1 MKKNWIWIGVIA
13 MLAIVFISYLFL
25 NSRQT
30 PAGTLSKET
39 VSSDLEQKTEAILY
53 FSTTA
58 DQDMNR
64 DGLSFAVF
72 IDSAGKTDLLKMK
85 GLELGSVYASDD
97 TLFMEDRNN
106 IFLVNRDGMETFDM
120 ETEEHTG
127 EVTGFQDGL
136 FYSVNNSGFTE
147 DGGYQSNI
155 RVGSEDGFETI
166 HVPYYL
172 HMSGIADG
180 ELIMVTGEPED
191 ISLQRMPLEK
201 EVDIEKVASLGALGE
216 RLGLSSIL
224 KNDGKF
230 YLLMSDTEKLTA
242 AIYEIDEQTGDS
254 KTVPFLTYS
263 DADDYRL
270 RIPFN
275 LRNAS
280 SIHDGIL
287 YYVDGL
293 GEVHRFNTKTGE
305 AEPSF
310 QIEGIEE
317 SSPYMAEQTFFKE
330 GDLYVFRYDA
340 SSESHVID
348 TYDLAS
354 GERIEEQPVT
364 GLEEMYQLVKQKGK
378 RVAAYD
384 FFVR

>member
-1 MKKNWIWIGVIA
+1 MTKKWIWMGVVFLVVIGFV
-13 MLAIVFISYLFL
+13 LFFIF
-25 NSRQT
+25 NRQ
-30 PAGTLSKET
+30 PSVETLSLET
-39 VSSDLEQKTEAILY
+39 VTPELAQDTEAILY

-72 IDSAGKTDLLKMK
+72 IDSAGKTDLFKMN
-85 GLELGSVYASDD
+85 GLELGSVYASGD
-97 TLFMEDRNN
+97 TLYMEDRNQV
-106 IFLVNRDGMETFDM
+106 FLIDPSGLESFDM
-120 ETEEHTG
+120 PTEEHTG
-127 EVTGFQDGL
+127 EVTGFHNSL

-155 RVGSEDGFETI
+155 RVGNQDGFDTI
-166 HVPYYL
+166 HIPYYL
-172 HMSGIADG
+172 HMSGIDDG
-180 ELIMVTGEPED
+180 ELFMVTGEPED
-191 ISLQRMPLEK
+191 VSLQRMPLEK
-201 EVDIEKVASLGALGE
+201 EVAIEKVASLGALGE
-216 RLGLSSIL
+216 RLGLSSIM
-224 KNDGKF
+224 KEEGKY

-242 AIYEIDEQTGDS
+242 AIYEVDEQTGEIR
-254 KTVPFLTYS
+254 TLPFLTYS

-280 SIHDGIL
+280 TIYDGTL

-293 GEVHRFNTKTGE
+293 GEVHRYNTETGE
-305 AEPSF
+305 TMASF
-310 QIEGIEE
+310 AIKGIEE
-317 SSPYMAEQTFFKE
+317 ASPYMAEQTFFQE
-330 GDLYVFRYDA
+330 GNLFVFRYDA
-340 SSESHVID
+340 NSQSHVID

-354 GERIEEQPVT
+354 GKRTNELPVS
-364 GLEEMYQLVKQKGK
+364 GLEEMFQLVKEKGK